1 MQVEVSTESLL
12 DQILPFFGTKTGIA
26 TLVLAALIYV
36 FAWCRLFSKAGFH
49 GALGLLTLV
58 PPLFVFLPLFL
69 AFAAWP
75 VDRELRGLRRMRNV
89 VHKAGARTQK
99 YAKTA

>member
-1 MQVEVSTESLL
+1 MEVPTDSLL
-12 DQILPFFGTKTGIA
+12 DSILAFFETKLGIA
-26 TLVLAALIYV
+26 TLALSALIYV

-75 VDRELRGLRRMRNV
+75 VDRELRGLRRMRNA
-89 VHKAGARTQK
+89 VHKADERTQRLGRV
-99 YAKTA
+99 A

>member
-1 MQVEVSTESLL
+1 MDVAAGTESLL
-12 DQILPFFGTKTGIA
+12 DQILPFFETKTGIA
-26 TLVLAALIYV
+26 TLALAALIYV

-69 AFAAWP
+69 AFASWP
-75 VDRELRGLRRMRNV
+75 ADRELRGLRRLRNV
-89 VHKAGARTQK
+89 VHKADERTQRLTRS
-99 YAKTA
+99 A